1 MIRDRRLSKNS
12 GMFNSTRHEPIK
24 VLIVCTVDH
33 SVQKLLA
40 PQIRALEQAGYRVD
54 AACGPGPVVQSLRQ
68 DGFQIHT
75 VEAINRVHPLV
86 NLKTVLAL
94 YRLMRRER
102 YEIVHVHTLSAA
114 FVGRLAAWLA
124 GVPLILYTFRGFAF
138 YAGAP
143 WYIKPLNLLI
153 EWLCRPMTDFFFS
166 QSEENRQRAIRYGVI
181 DPARSLTIGNG
192 IRLADFITSPAD
204 SAAIGAAVR
213 QEWGIPASAIVVGM
227 VGRLVKEKGVVE
239 LIEAAEHIR
248 RVRRDVVFLMVG
260 EALHSDIGMRE
271 QLRQMIER
279 RGLTDHFVFTGFR
292 HDVARFYHAMDICVL
307 PSYREGMPR
316 SIMEAMACGKPVV
329 ASDIAGCRDEVV
341 HGQTGWLVPVKDAA
355 ALGDALLKLINDP
368 ALAQRMGQAGQ
379 QRARELFDEERIS
392 ERIVETYHHL
402 IEKKLGLRYQPLNR
416 STRSQSVAGEK
427 AG

>member
-1 MIRDRRLSKNS
+1 MS
-12 GMFNSTRHEPIK
+12 GSTVTESLK

-40 PQIRALEQAGYRVD
+40 PQMRALERAGYQVH
-54 AACGPGPVVQSLRQ
+54 AVCGPGPVVRSLRQ
-68 DGFQIHT
+68 EGFQVHT

-94 YRLMRRER
+94 YRLMRREQ
-102 YEIVHVHTLSAA
+102 YDIVHVHTLSAA

-138 YAGAP
+138 YPHSP
-143 WYIKPLNLLI
+143 WYIKPLNLCI
-153 EWLCRPMTDFFFS
+153 EWVCRPMTDFFFS
-166 QSEENRQRAIRYGVI
+166 QSEENRQRAIRYGVL
-181 DPARSLTIGNG
+181 DSARSLTIGNG
-192 IRLADFITSPAD
+192 IRLADFMATPSE

-227 VGRLVKEKGVVE
+227 VGRLVKEKGIVE
-239 LIEAAEHIR
+239 LIEAADHIT

-260 EALHSDIGMRE
+260 EALHSDVGMGQ
-271 QLRQMIER
+271 QLRRMIDR
-279 RGLTDHFVFTGFR
+279 QGLTDHFVFTGFR
-292 HDVARFYHAMDICVL
+292 TDVARFYHAMDICVL

-341 HGQTGWLVPVKDAA
+341 NGQTGWLVPVKDAV

-368 ALAQRMGQAGQ
+368 ALARRMGQAGQ
-379 QRARELFDEERIS
+379 QRARELFDEDRIC
-392 ERIVETYHHL
+392 ERIVQTYHHL
-402 IEKKLGLRYQPLNR
+402 VEKKFGLRHQPLSR
-416 STRSQSVAGEK
+416 PSQSRHVAGEK
-427 AG
+427 TG